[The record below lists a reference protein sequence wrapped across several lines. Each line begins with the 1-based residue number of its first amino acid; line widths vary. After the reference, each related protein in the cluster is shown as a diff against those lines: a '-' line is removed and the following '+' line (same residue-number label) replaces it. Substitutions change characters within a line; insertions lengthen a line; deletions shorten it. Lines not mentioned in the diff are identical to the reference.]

1 VDLRLKDIAAE
12 TGYSIK
18 TVSRAIHDHPDVKR
32 ETRERIMEV
41 VRKHAFTPQWAAQ
54 SLRIRRTH
62 TIGFAVPNLTNG
74 FFGQIAMTIDAH
86 FRQAH
91 IGTLI
96 CFTAK
101 NYQNEL
107 ESLGSLLSKNVDGI
121 IFAPSGCG
129 GGYFQDLPQL
139 REKPLVLIDNRCEGV
154 DGWYVLH
161 DNCYGMKLLADH
173 LLERGNRCIAF
184 IGGPLQESSAA
195 ERLEGYRQA
204 LRARGLEPEEELVRV
219 ADWDQVNGGYEA
231 TMDLLAKQ
239 RGRVDAV
246 LYGNSQLLL
255 GGYKA
260 IHGLGL
266 RMPADLAVA
275 GFDPPYVID
284 SLVPRPTTLG
294 KVEEEIGLTAARLL
308 QELIAGRQPASGKE
322 IRIRSELQA
331 GESS

>member
-1 VDLRLKDIAAE
+1 
-12 TGYSIK
+12 
-18 TVSRAIHDHPDVKR
+18 
-32 ETRERIMEV
+32 MEV
-41 VRKHAFTPQWAAQ
+41 VRKHGFTPQWAAQ

-74 FFGQIAMTIDAH
+74 FFGQIAMSIDAH
-86 FRQAH
+86 FRQARYS
-91 IGTLI
+91 TLI

-101 NYQNEL
+101 DYRNEL

-129 GGYFQDLPQL
+129 GGYFRDLPQL
-139 REKPLVLIDNRCEGV
+139 AEKPLVLIDNRCEGM

-161 DNCYGMKLLADH
+161 DNCHGMKLLADH
-173 LLERGNRCIAF
+173 LLERGHRRIAF
-184 IGGPLQESSAA
+184 VGGPLQESSAS

-204 LRARGLEPEEELVRV
+204 LRARGLEPEEAMIRS

-231 TMDLLAKQ
+231 TMDLLGRQ
-239 RGRVDAV
+239 RSRVDAV

-266 RMPADLAVA
+266 RMPSELAVA

-284 SLVPRPTTLG
+284 SLVPRPTSLG

-308 QELIAGRQPASGKE
+308 QELIAGGTPASGRE
-322 IRIRSELQA
+322 IRIRSELVI
-331 GESS
+331 GGSS

>member
-1 VDLRLKDIAAE
+1 
-12 TGYSIK
+12 
-18 TVSRAIHDHPDVKR
+18 
-32 ETRERIMEV
+32 
-41 VRKHAFTPQWAAQ
+41 
-54 SLRIRRTH
+54 
-62 TIGFAVPNLTNG
+62 
-74 FFGQIAMTIDAH
+74 MTIDAH
-86 FRQAH
+86 FRQARY
-91 IGTLI
+91 GTLI

-101 NYQNEL
+101 DYRNEL

-129 GGYFQDLPQL
+129 GSYFRDLPQL
-139 REKPLVLIDNRCEGV
+139 AEKPLVFIDNRCEGV

-161 DNCYGMKLLADH
+161 DNVHGMELLADH
-173 LLERGNRCIAF
+173 LLERGRRRIAF

-195 ERLEGYRQA
+195 ERLAGYRQA
-204 LRARGLEPEEELVRV
+204 LRARGLEPEEELIRA
-219 ADWDQVNGGYEA
+219 ADWDQVGGGYEA
-231 TMDLLAKQ
+231 TVDLLGRQ

-266 RMPADLAVA
+266 RMPDDLAVA

-308 QELIAGRQPASGKE
+308 QELIAGGTPADGAPAGGTPAGGKE
-322 IRIRSELQA
+322 IRIRSELVI
-331 GESS
+331 GGSS

>member
-1 VDLRLKDIAAE
+1 MDLRLKDIAAE

-18 TVSRAIHDHPDVKR
+18 TVSRAIHDHPDIKR

-41 VRKHAFTPQWAAQ
+41 VRKHGFTPQWAAQ

-74 FFGQIAMTIDAH
+74 FFGQIAMSIDAH
-86 FRQAH
+86 FRQARY
-91 IGTLI
+91 GTLI

-101 NYQNEL
+101 DYRREL
-107 ESLGSLLSKNVDGI
+107 ESLGALLSKNVDGI
-121 IFAPSGCG
+121 IFAPSGRG
-129 GGYFQDLPQL
+129 GDYFRDLPQL
-139 REKPLVLIDNRCEGV
+139 AEKPLVLIDNRCEGV
-154 DGWYVLH
+154 GGWYVLH
-161 DNCYGMKLLADH
+161 DNDRGMKLLTDH
-173 LLERGNRCIAF
+173 LLDRGRRRIGF
-184 IGGPLQESSAA
+184 VGGPPEESSAA
-195 ERLEGYRQA
+195 ERLEGYREA
-204 LRARGLEPEEELVRV
+204 LRARGLQPQEELVRT

-231 TMDLLAKQ
+231 TLDLWNRQ

-260 IHGLGL
+260 IHSLGL

-275 GFDPPYVID
+275 GFDPPYPID
-284 SLVPRPTTLG
+284 SLVPRPTSLG

-308 QELIAGRQPASGKE
+308 QELIAGGKPACGRE
-322 IRIRSELQA
+322 IRIRSDLVI
-331 GESS
+331 GGSS